1 MDLLSTTPWH
11 QRIVVSPPVTL
22 VSAKNVNT
30 PQRVQPQAPLLHVC
44 AQLNSQSEWFL
55 SPTGS
60 ATNSICSVSRKAD
73 DKGQLVSMV
82 WDTVQKLGHR
92 RSLMAPTSVTT
103 DSYLGVSE
111 PYISDTACLRWLKL
125 YASNFKD
132 LSYSMIKE
140 LCFFFLIDNP
150 RVHPSLFGLG
160 QPKITKCQPR

>member
-1 MDLLSTTPWH
+1 
-11 QRIVVSPPVTL
+11 
-22 VSAKNVNT
+22 
-30 PQRVQPQAPLLHVC
+30 
-44 AQLNSQSEWFL
+44 
-55 SPTGS
+55 
-60 ATNSICSVSRKAD
+60 
-73 DKGQLVSMV
+73 MV